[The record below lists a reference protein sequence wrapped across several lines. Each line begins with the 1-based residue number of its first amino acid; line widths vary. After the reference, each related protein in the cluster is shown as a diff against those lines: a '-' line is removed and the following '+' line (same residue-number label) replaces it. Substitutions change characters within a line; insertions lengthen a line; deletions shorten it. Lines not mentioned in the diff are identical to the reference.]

1 MVSNLKKQV
10 QTFGNKIATHCK
22 KSSPTALGLLPRLG
36 SSNKK
41 KMTQNHTKKKV
52 TSKHVIKLSKLHKLT
67 LITVHEAKCANT
79 QTMTTLCT
87 KYMKVQVPN
96 SE

>member
-10 QTFGNKIATHCK
+10 QTFENKLAAHCK

-41 KMTQNHTKKKV
+41 KMTNFKIIQSKKSHQN
-52 TSKHVIKLSKLHKLT
+52 
-67 LITVHEAKCANT
+67 
-79 QTMTTLCT
+79 M
-87 KYMKVQVPN
+87 
-96 SE
+96 